1 MLSQAQRT
9 AILELSAKG
18 VSKREIAQVLRLS
31 RPTVRK
37 VLRENSTNVP
47 EIQRAEKAEPYREQI
62 LDLLISCKGNLV
74 RVHEELVAGGA
85 ALSYPAL
92 TAFCRRQGIGQTPAV
107 PAGQYH
113 FEPGVEM
120 QHDTSPHEVEVGGRK
135 YKAQTA
141 SAVLC
146 YSRMLFF
153 QINPTFQRFDCKVF
167 LTDALRYM
175 GGAPERVMIDNTH
188 VVVLRGTG
196 REMIPVP
203 EMEAFGERFGFRFV
217 AHERGDANRSA
228 RVERP
233 FSFIENNFLAGRTFA
248 SWADLNQQARQWC
261 DRVNSTYK
269 KHIRGVPRELFAVE
283 RMHLKPLPAWIPE
296 VYRLH
301 QRTVDVEGYVS
312 VNSIRYS
319 VPAAWIGHRVEVRE
333 TRDKIEIEMDAR
345 HIVTHA
351 RAVTPLSQRITL
363 AAHRPPRGE
372 GVKRSD
378 PHPEEKAIVEAA
390 PETALYVAALKQ
402 KSRKVVALALRQL
415 LRLLREYPREPFL
428 AAVQEAAR
436 YGLYDLDRL
445 ERMILRRVA
454 RDYFLLLD
462 PDTDSHAE
470 ELEQLLKNLKLRRM
484 LGVYDEQ
491 LRAAEKAQASY
502 SEFVAGLLRAQWHD
516 RQESALEWRIRRA
529 NLPERWSLESFP
541 WSRQP
546 GVNRKQMRAFAELDF
561 VAQHENLVLVGP
573 TGVGKTGLASG
584 LLLKALENGHRCQF
598 IRAQDLFDE
607 MYASLADRSTRRL
620 LNRLARLD
628 VLLIDEFGYLNLK
641 PEQSNT
647 FFKLME
653 ERYHRHSTIIT
664 TNLVYDVWHNFLG
677 NKPMGR
683 RTAEPRA
690 ALLPHRDHQWPFAT
704 RSPR

>member
-1 MLSQAQRT
+1 
-9 AILELSAKG
+9 
-18 VSKREIAQVLRLS
+18 
-31 RPTVRK
+31 
-37 VLRENSTNVP
+37 
-47 EIQRAEKAEPYREQI
+47 
-62 LDLLISCKGNLV
+62 V
-74 RVHEELVAGGA
+74 RVHEDLVASGA
-85 ALSYPAL
+85 VLSYQAL
-92 TAFCRRQGIGQTPAV
+92 TGFCRRQGIGQTPIV

-120 QHDTSPHEVEVGGRK
+120 QHDTSPHTVEVGGRK

-167 LTDALRYM
+167 LTDALRYT
-175 GGAPERVMIDNTH
+175 GGVVERVMIDNTH

-203 EMEAFGERFGFRFV
+203 EMEAFAERFGFRFV
-217 AHERGDANRSA
+217 AHQIGDANRSA

-233 FSFIENNFLAGRTFA
+233 FSFIENNFLAGRTFT
-248 SWADLNQQARQWC
+248 SWEDLNQRARQWC
-261 DRVNSTYK
+261 DKVNSTYK
-269 KHIRGVPRELFAVE
+269 KHIRAVPRELFTVE
-283 RMHLKPLPAWIPE
+283 RLHLKPLPAWIPE

-319 VPAAWIGHRVEVRE
+319 VPVAWIGHRVEVRE
-333 TRDKIEIEMDAR
+333 TRDNIEIEMDAR

-351 RAVTPLSQRITL
+351 RAATPLSQRVTL

-372 GVKRSD
+372 GVKRND

-390 PETALYVAALKQ
+390 PETALYVAALKL

-462 PDTDSHAE
+462 PDTDSH
-470 ELEQLLKNLKLRRM
+470 
-484 LGVYDEQ
+484 D
-491 LRAAEKAQASY
+491 
-502 SEFVAGLLRAQWHD
+502 
-516 RQESALEWRIRRA
+516 
-529 NLPERWSLESFP
+529 
-541 WSRQP
+541 
-546 GVNRKQMRAFAELDF
+546 
-561 VAQHENLVLVGP
+561 
-573 TGVGKTGLASG
+573 
-584 LLLKALENGHRCQF
+584 
-598 IRAQDLFDE
+598 
-607 MYASLADRSTRRL
+607 
-620 LNRLARLD
+620 
-628 VLLIDEFGYLNLK
+628 
-641 PEQSNT
+641 
-647 FFKLME
+647 
-653 ERYHRHSTIIT
+653 
-664 TNLVYDVWHNFLG
+664 
-677 NKPMGR
+677 
-683 RTAEPRA
+683 
-690 ALLPHRDHQWPFAT
+690 
-704 RSPR
+704 

>member
-1 MLSQAQRT
+1 
-9 AILELSAKG
+9 
-18 VSKREIAQVLRLS
+18 
-31 RPTVRK
+31 
-37 VLRENSTNVP
+37 
-47 EIQRAEKAEPYREQI
+47 
-62 LDLLISCKGNLV
+62 V

-85 ALSYPAL
+85 ALSYQAL
-92 TAFCRRQGIGQTPAV
+92 TGFCRRQGIGQTPIV

-120 QHDTSPHEVEVGGRK
+120 QHDTSPHTVEVGGRK

-146 YSRMLFF
+146 YSRMLLF

-167 LTDALRYM
+167 LTDALRHA
-175 GGAPERVMIDNTH
+175 GGAPQRVMIDNTH

-203 EMEAFGERFGFRFV
+203 EMEAFAERFGFRFV
-217 AHERGDANRSA
+217 AHQIGNANRSA

-233 FSFIENNFLAGRTFA
+233 FSFIENNFLAGRTFT

-261 DRVNSTYK
+261 DKVNSTYK
-269 KHIRGVPRELFAVE
+269 KHIRAIPRELFAVE

-319 VPAAWIGHRVEVRE
+319 VPVAWIGHRVEVRE

-345 HIVTHA
+345 HIVAHA
-351 RAVTPLSQRITL
+351 RAVTPLSQRVTL

-402 KSRKVVALALRQL
+402 KGRKVVALALRQL

-428 AAVQEAAR
+428 AAVREAAQ

-462 PDTDSHAE
+462 PDTDSH
-470 ELEQLLKNLKLRRM
+470 
-484 LGVYDEQ
+484 D
-491 LRAAEKAQASY
+491 
-502 SEFVAGLLRAQWHD
+502 
-516 RQESALEWRIRRA
+516 
-529 NLPERWSLESFP
+529 
-541 WSRQP
+541 
-546 GVNRKQMRAFAELDF
+546 
-561 VAQHENLVLVGP
+561 
-573 TGVGKTGLASG
+573 
-584 LLLKALENGHRCQF
+584 
-598 IRAQDLFDE
+598 
-607 MYASLADRSTRRL
+607 
-620 LNRLARLD
+620 
-628 VLLIDEFGYLNLK
+628 
-641 PEQSNT
+641 
-647 FFKLME
+647 
-653 ERYHRHSTIIT
+653 
-664 TNLVYDVWHNFLG
+664 
-677 NKPMGR
+677 
-683 RTAEPRA
+683 
-690 ALLPHRDHQWPFAT
+690 
-704 RSPR
+704 

>member
-1 MLSQAQRT
+1 
-9 AILELSAKG
+9 
-18 VSKREIAQVLRLS
+18 
-31 RPTVRK
+31 
-37 VLRENSTNVP
+37 
-47 EIQRAEKAEPYREQI
+47 
-62 LDLLISCKGNLV
+62 
-74 RVHEELVAGGA
+74 
-85 ALSYPAL
+85 
-92 TAFCRRQGIGQTPAV
+92 
-107 PAGQYH
+107 
-113 FEPGVEM
+113 
-120 QHDTSPHEVEVGGRK
+120 
-135 YKAQTA
+135 
-141 SAVLC
+141 LC

-167 LTDALRYM
+167 LTDALRHA

-203 EMEAFGERFGFRFV
+203 EMEAFAERLGFRFV
-217 AHERGDANRSA
+217 AHAIGNANRSA

-248 SWADLNQQARQWC
+248 SWEELNSQACQWC
-261 DRVNSTYK
+261 DKVNSTYK
-269 KHIRGVPRELFAVE
+269 KHLRAVPRELFAVE
-283 RMHLKPLPAWIPE
+283 RLHLKPLPAWIPE

-319 VPAAWIGHRVEVRE
+319 VPVAWIGHRVEVRE

-345 HIVTHA
+345 HIVTHV
-351 RAVTPLSQRITL
+351 RAVTPLSQRVTL

-462 PDTDSHAE
+462 PDTDSH
-470 ELEQLLKNLKLRRM
+470 
-484 LGVYDEQ
+484 D
-491 LRAAEKAQASY
+491 
-502 SEFVAGLLRAQWHD
+502 
-516 RQESALEWRIRRA
+516 
-529 NLPERWSLESFP
+529 
-541 WSRQP
+541 
-546 GVNRKQMRAFAELDF
+546 
-561 VAQHENLVLVGP
+561 
-573 TGVGKTGLASG
+573 
-584 LLLKALENGHRCQF
+584 
-598 IRAQDLFDE
+598 
-607 MYASLADRSTRRL
+607 
-620 LNRLARLD
+620 
-628 VLLIDEFGYLNLK
+628 
-641 PEQSNT
+641 
-647 FFKLME
+647 
-653 ERYHRHSTIIT
+653 
-664 TNLVYDVWHNFLG
+664 
-677 NKPMGR
+677 
-683 RTAEPRA
+683 
-690 ALLPHRDHQWPFAT
+690 
-704 RSPR
+704 

>member
-9 AILELSAKG
+9 AILELNAKG
-18 VSKREIAQVLRLS
+18 VSKHEIAQVLRLS
-31 RPTVRK
+31 RLTVRK
-37 VLRENSTNVP
+37 VLRSNSTNVP

-62 LDLLISCKGNLV
+62 LDLLTSCKGNLV

-85 ALSYPAL
+85 VLSYPAL
-92 TAFCRRQGIGQTPAV
+92 TGFCRRQGIGQTPIV

-120 QHDTSPHEVEVGGRK
+120 QHDTSPHTVEVGGRK

-167 LTDALRYM
+167 LTDALRYTD
-175 GGAPERVMIDNTH
+175 GVVERVMIDNTH

-203 EMEAFGERFGFRFV
+203 EMEAFAERFGFRFV
-217 AHERGDANRSA
+217 AHQIGNANRSA

-248 SWADLNQQARQWC
+248 GWEDLNQQARQWC
-261 DRVNSTYK
+261 DKVNSTYK
-269 KHIRGVPRELFAVE
+269 KHIRAVPRELFAVE

-319 VPAAWIGHRVEVRE
+319 VPVAWIGHRVEVRE

-372 GVKRSD
+372 GVKRD

-454 RDYFLLLD
+454 RDYFLLLE
-462 PDTDSHAE
+462 PDTDSH
-470 ELEQLLKNLKLRRM
+470 
-484 LGVYDEQ
+484 D
-491 LRAAEKAQASY
+491 
-502 SEFVAGLLRAQWHD
+502 
-516 RQESALEWRIRRA
+516 
-529 NLPERWSLESFP
+529 
-541 WSRQP
+541 
-546 GVNRKQMRAFAELDF
+546 
-561 VAQHENLVLVGP
+561 
-573 TGVGKTGLASG
+573 
-584 LLLKALENGHRCQF
+584 
-598 IRAQDLFDE
+598 
-607 MYASLADRSTRRL
+607 
-620 LNRLARLD
+620 
-628 VLLIDEFGYLNLK
+628 
-641 PEQSNT
+641 
-647 FFKLME
+647 
-653 ERYHRHSTIIT
+653 
-664 TNLVYDVWHNFLG
+664 
-677 NKPMGR
+677 
-683 RTAEPRA
+683 
-690 ALLPHRDHQWPFAT
+690 
-704 RSPR
+704 